1 MPNLGT
7 VHFTSATLNGANPRF
22 QAIDEIQLATSS
34 GTVVAT
40 PSGPGPTRASFNDCI
55 WKTTCAAP

>member
-1 MPNLGT
+1 

-22 QAIDEIQLATSS
+22 QAVDEIQLATSS